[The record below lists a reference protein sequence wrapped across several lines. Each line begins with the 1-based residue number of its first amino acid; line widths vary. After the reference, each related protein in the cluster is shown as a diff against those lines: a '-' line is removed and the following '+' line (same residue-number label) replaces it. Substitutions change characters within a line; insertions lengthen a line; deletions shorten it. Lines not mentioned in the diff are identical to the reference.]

1 MVPSRIQVPVLAI
14 SRSLSLRAPNTNG
27 NEKIKVEDRHRRAR
41 KKALR
46 DEVFVIPGTAPIP
59 GKKEK
64 KSHLAL

>member
-14 SRSLSLRAPNTNG
+14 SRSISLRAPG

>member
-1 MVPSRIQVPVLAI
+1 VTAEKRVPEERKNHGR
-14 SRSLSLRAPNTNG
+14 RSSQ
-27 NEKIKVEDRHRRAR
+27 EHRRAR

-46 DEVFVIPGTAPIP
+46 DEVFVILGTAPIP